1 MSLRNR
7 RSGTAGPSTRLR
19 RLALVSALAL
29 GAASWAQAAEI
40 AITQPTN
47 EQTIHS
53 NLGEVMV
60 SVQVSDAAPGSR
72 VRLSVDGRALPSDGG
87 SMIALR
93 GLDRGTH
100 VLKAE
105 LLAADGQVVATSP
118 PVTFY
123 LWHAS
128 SRNPHRAK

>member
-1 MSLRNR
+1 MSKPVCRLKRVSQFVR
-7 RSGTAGPSTRLR
+7 RRGP
-19 RLALVSALAL
+19 ALAFAMIL
-29 GAASWAQAAEI
+29 VAAPWAQAAEI
-40 AITQPTN
+40 AITQPTD

-60 SVQVSDAAPGSR
+60 SVRMTDAAPDSW
-72 VRLSVDGRALPSDGG
+72 VRLSVDGRTQPSGGG

-93 GLDRGTH
+93 GLDRGAH

-105 LLAADGQVVATSP
+105 LVAADGQVIAVSP
-118 PVTFY
+118 PVTIY
-123 LWHAS
+123 VRHAS

>member
-1 MSLRNR
+1 MSPRNHR
-7 RSGTAGPSTRLR
+7 DGSAGSSTRLC
-19 RLALVSALAL
+19 RLALASALAL
-29 GAASWAQAAEI
+29 GAVPWAQAAEV